1 MADDHE
7 QETGDRSSE
16 GEKGPTNEYLRQ
28 RARRNRAI
36 AMMVV
41 GFIILIYLVTVLRL
55 GGSVAE
61 RSF

>member
-1 MADDHE
+1 MADE
-7 QETGDRSSE
+7 QKKETGPRPSE

-28 RARRNRAI
+28 RARRNLAI

-41 GFIILIYLVTVLRL
+41 GFIILIYLVTVLRI